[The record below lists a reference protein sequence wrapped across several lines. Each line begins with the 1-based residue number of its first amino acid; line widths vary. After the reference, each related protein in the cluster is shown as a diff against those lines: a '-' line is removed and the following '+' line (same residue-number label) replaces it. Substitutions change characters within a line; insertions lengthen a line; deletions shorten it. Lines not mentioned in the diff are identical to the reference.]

1 MEEGIG
7 SPTQQIFA
15 LPARLLQGKG
25 HGPTS
30 FPFYWANSE
39 YHSGIAGL
47 KSSHFAHINSKLH
60 VNQYLL
66 QSMEMNTTPRT
77 LSYRSTA
84 L

>member
-39 YHSGIAGL
+39 YHQGIAGL
-47 KSSHFAHINSKLH
+47 RSSHLH
-60 VNQYLL
+60 TLTL
-66 QSMEMNTTPRT
+66 KCTWTNTLTEYGNEHNIQNT
-77 LSYRSTA
+77 VL
-84 L
+84 